1 MTYQLIDEPG
11 TGRGIV
17 VRPVIC
23 LLALMLGGAWLAWP
37 WFLWNAWSMES
48 PTAKR
53 EAALVGGGLVVS
65 GILAAALLH
74 LEAAGTLSE
83 AAFRYGIIFV
93 VAWKLLIGYA
103 VTSLQSRC
111 FDLYAYFGGVVRNG
125 WPILIA
131 AFLVRPIL
139 LGTVGSLWLLIVLA

>member
-17 VRPVIC
+17 VRPVLC

-53 EAALVGGGLVVS
+53 EAALVGVGVGVS
-65 GILAAALLH
+65 GILAALLIQ
-74 LEAAGTLSE
+74 LGDAGTLGE
-83 AAFRYGIIFV
+83 AGFRYGIIFV

-103 VTSLQSRC
+103 VTALQNRC
-111 FDLYAYFGGVVRNG
+111 FDLYEYFGGAVKNA
-125 WPILIA
+125 WPLLIVA
-131 AFLVRPIL
+131 LFLRPTL
-139 LGTVGSLWLLIVLA
+139 LGAVGSLWLAIVLA